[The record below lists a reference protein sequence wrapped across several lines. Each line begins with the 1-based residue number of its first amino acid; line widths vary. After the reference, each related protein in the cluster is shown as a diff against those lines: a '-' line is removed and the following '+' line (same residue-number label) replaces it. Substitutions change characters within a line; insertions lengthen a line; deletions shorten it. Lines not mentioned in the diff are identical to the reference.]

1 MGQHLSS
8 RPMTASLLAA
18 GLLLLPASAEA
29 GEPLQLIVDTSTLAE
44 ADRDGFRTTIT
55 TSLTET
61 LATEGRE
68 LVDGA
73 PTTLRVRVEYL
84 AEENLD
90 YTIIYE
96 ALQGSESLGE
106 AASLTCSGCVEA
118 KLVRTISEGVPA
130 ALVRIDE
137 LVAAKTEPTAP
148 TPTDEPPPAEPP
160 AARVPPIGA
169 LGIVGSIIAA
179 GGVATL
185 VAGGLELPKASEI
198 GTSVNGVAPTR
209 EHGRTGQLLLAVGG
223 GALVVGVAMLA
234 TDVVLRSK
242 RNKAAKS
249 RAVRVPTPL
258 LGPGF
263 VGMGLS
269 GRF

>member
-1 MGQHLSS
+1 
-8 RPMTASLLAA
+8 MTASLLAA
-18 GLLLLPASAEA
+18 CLLLLPASAEA

-44 ADRDGFRTTIT
+44 ADRDSFRATIT
-55 TSLTET
+55 TSVTET
-61 LATEGRE
+61 LASEGRE

-90 YTIIYE
+90 YAIVYE

-137 LVAAKTEPTAP
+137 LVAANAEPTAP
-148 TPTDEPPPAEPP
+148 TPAEPTPAEPP

-185 VAGGLELPKASEI
+185 VAGGLELDRGLVDDIDLANEFGSQTDHRPLGRALLGAGI
-198 GTSVNGVAPTR
+198 GVA
-209 EHGRTGQLLLAVGG
+209 L
-223 GALVVGVAMLA
+223 VGVALLA
-234 TDVVLRSK
+234 TDVAIRAKK
-242 RNKAAKS
+242 RKASAPRQS
-249 RAVRVPTPL
+249 LTITPAWRPDYA
-258 LGPGF
+258 GIGI
-263 VGMGLS
+263 G

>member
-1 MGQHLSS
+1 
-8 RPMTASLLAA
+8 MTASLLAA

-68 LVDGA
+68 LVDSA

-137 LVAAKTEPTAP
+137 LVAAQAVPTAP
-148 TPTDEPPPAEPP
+148 PEEPPPAEPP
-160 AARVPPIGA
+160 PARVPPIGA

-185 VAGGLELPKASEI
+185 VVGGLELPKGSEY
-198 GTSVNGVAPTR
+198 GPPDDNGDVIVR
-209 EHGRTGQLLLAVGG
+209 EHGRTGQVLLAAGG
-223 GALVVGVAMLA
+223 GALLVGVVLLA
-234 TDVVLRSK
+234 TDVALRSK

-249 RAVRVPTPL
+249 RAARVPTPL

>member
-1 MGQHLSS
+1 
-8 RPMTASLLAA
+8 MTASLLAA
-18 GLLLLPASAEA
+18 CLLLLPISAEA

-44 ADRDGFRTTIT
+44 ADRDSFRATIT
-55 TSLTET
+55 TSVTET
-61 LATEGRE
+61 LASEGRE

-118 KLVRTISEGVPA
+118 KLVRTISEGIPA

-137 LVAAKTEPTAP
+137 LVAAKAEPTAP

-185 VAGGLELPKASEI
+185 VVGGLELPKGSEY
-198 GTSVNGVAPTR
+198 GPPDDNGDVIVR
-209 EHGRTGQLLLAVGG
+209 EHGRTGQVLLAAGG
-223 GALVVGVAMLA
+223 GALLVGVVMLA
-234 TDVVLRSK
+234 TDVALRSK

-249 RAVRVPTPL
+249 RAARVPTPL